1 MKKETTVPISRRR
14 KRRTPDSWLPYLAL
28 AALLICVALMAWG
41 RLVVYL
47 SGVQFLTQQEI
58 SRTVLLEGIIIKE
71 EMVIRSPVTGKV
83 HFKAVDGNRLEMG
96 APAAEVVAV
105 DGGGASYRLTTPSAG
120 MFCTHMD
127 GLENVLAPAN
137 LDVLDFSSLDRI
149 SPKQVL
155 EGERVEK
162 GQPVFK
168 LIDNLSATYLYTEA
182 SQTELPAELKEK
194 PHWLKATWNDLPLM
208 LKTYSLVEKG
218 DRWEGLLQLSGFP
231 DELVH
236 NRQVSL
242 KIITNRLAGFLVP
255 HHAVVY
261 RDETPGIYLAVKK
274 RAQWVPVQVEGE
286 LQGKVA
292 ISGKGL
298 GEDTRYVSNPV
309 LIREGSLVE

>member
-1 MKKETTVPISRRR
+1 
-14 KRRTPDSWLPYLAL
+14 
-28 AALLICVALMAWG
+28 
-41 RLVVYL
+41 
-47 SGVQFLTQQEI
+47 
-58 SRTVLLEGIIIKE
+58 
-71 EMVIRSPVTGKV
+71 
-83 HFKAVDGNRLEMG
+83 
-96 APAAEVVAV
+96 
-105 DGGGASYRLTTPSAG
+105 
-120 MFCTHMD
+120 MD

>member
-1 MKKETTVPISRRR
+1 MRKETTIPISRRK
-14 KRRTPDSWLPYLAL
+14 KRRTPNSCLPYLAL
-28 AALLICVALMAWG
+28 AALLICGAYIAWG
-41 RLVVYL
+41 RLAVFL
-47 SGVQFLTQQEI
+47 SEVQFLTQQEV
-58 SRTVLLEGIIIKE
+58 SRTALLEGILIKE
-71 EMVIRSPVTGKV
+71 EIVIRSPVKGKV

-105 DGGGASYRLTTPSAG
+105 EGGGASYRLITPSAG
-120 MFCTHMD
+120 KFCTHLD
-127 GLENVLAPAN
+127 GLENVLSPAN

-149 SPKQVL
+149 SHKQVL

-168 LIDNLSATYLYTEA
+168 LIENLSTTYLYTEA
-182 SQTELPAELKEK
+182 SKTGFPVELKEK
-194 PHWLKATWNDLPLM
+194 PHWFKATWNDLPLM
-208 LKTYSLVEKG
+208 VKTCSIVEEG
-218 DRWEGLLQLSGFP
+218 DRWEGLFQLSGFP

-242 KIITNRLAGFLVP
+242 KIVTNRLAGFLVP
-255 HHAVVY
+255 QHAVIY

-274 RAQWVPVQVEGE
+274 RAQWVPVKVEGE

-292 ISGKGL
+292 ISGRGL